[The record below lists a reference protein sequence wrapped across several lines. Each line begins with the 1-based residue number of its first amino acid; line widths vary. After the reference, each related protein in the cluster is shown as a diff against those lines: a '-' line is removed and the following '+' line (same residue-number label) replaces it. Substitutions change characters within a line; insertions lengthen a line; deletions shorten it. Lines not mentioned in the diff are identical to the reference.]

1 MPSETGE
8 IKRILDKHESYLISH
23 RHAILT
29 GAINGIKKG
38 GASGARR
45 GSWDGLKE
53 CLSQELKSVSGVTIE
68 DIASIV
74 SQLAISS
81 NVSRAVGPAIED
93 VIRVYF
99 SDVGTDVVGLQ
110 PDQRPGVDAVI
121 QLVTQRHEEIGQWMM
136 DRLPQNPIFRGIAA
150 GIRSALEDGLSC
162 SVQAFRV
169 RLGETPERQHDGRI
183 GEETGQAVDVLQ
195 NTVENAVTKVVEDVV
210 YELVKQM
217 TRRVINNLISRLKAK
232 EIQKLEKALGKI
244 SQSEFEEGM
253 SKATSQLTEKL
264 SRNHPDETSLLRS
277 IDNSFGTSYSKYLL
291 SFSKRFPVVPVVLGI
306 IAILI
311 ISIVVYANSGNN
323 DADNGGPDGVPNT
336 FDNEVPDASASIEW
350 IDGLTIGFSS
360 EGSWDPDGEIV
371 SYHWDF
377 GDGTTSSQPNPEH
390 TYRPADGYTATL
402 TVVDNEGG
410 EDIDVVFIEFPTEQ
424 PQVANKPPLAVVT
437 IVGEELR
444 EHEGALA
451 VTMYRDVWFSS
462 EGSWDPD
469 GEIVSY
475 HWDFGDETTSDLKTP
490 QMHTFMADVTYT
502 ITLIVTDD
510 REARGE
516 ASLTVGPREV
526 PRAQ

>member
-1 MPSETGE
+1 MPPETRE

-29 GAINGIKKG
+29 GAIQGIKKG

-45 GSWDGLKE
+45 GAWDGLKE
-53 CLSQELKSVSGVTIE
+53 CLSQELISVSGVTIE

-93 VIRVYF
+93 GIKAYF
-99 SDVGTDVVGLQ
+99 GEVGTDVVGLQ

-121 QLVTQRHEEIGQWMM
+121 QLVTQRHEVNGQWMM
-136 DRLPQNPIFRGIAA
+136 DRLSRNPISRGIAV
-150 GIRSALEDGLSC
+150 GIRSALEDGLSS
-162 SVQAFRV
+162 SVQTFRA
-169 RLGETPERQHDGRI
+169 RLGETPEGQREGRM
-183 GEETGQAVDVLQ
+183 GEETGRAADVLR
-195 NTVENAVTKVVEDVV
+195 NTVENAVTRVVEDVI

-232 EIQKLEKALGKI
+232 EIQKLQNALGKI

-253 SKATSQLTEKL
+253 SKATSQLAEKL
-264 SRNHPDETSLLRS
+264 SRSHPNETSLLRS
-277 IDNSFGTSYSKYLL
+277 IDNSFGTSYGKYLL
-291 SFSKRFPVVPVVLGI
+291 SFSNRFPVVPVVLGI
-306 IAILI
+306 IAILT

-323 DADNGGPDGVPNT
+323 GANNGGPGDVPNT
-336 FDNEVPDASASIEW
+336 FDNEAPDASASIEW
-350 IDGLTIGFSS
+350 IDGLTIGLSS

-377 GDGTTSSQPNPEH
+377 GDGTTSPQPNPEH

-402 TVVDNEGG
+402 TVVDDKGEEGS
-410 EDIDVVFIEFPTEQ
+410 DVVFIEFPIEQ
-424 PQVANKPPLAVVT
+424 PQVANKPPVAVAI

-444 EHEGALA
+444 DEKGALA
-451 VTMYRDVWFSS
+451 VIRYRDVWFSS

-490 QMHTFMADVTYT
+490 RMRTFMADVTYT

-516 ASLTVGPREV
+516 ARLTVGPR
-526 PRAQ
+526 